1 MSTVKTDRERKREGE
16 RGAPN
21 EGPSGL
27 VIAKMS
33 INVYNFERY
42 P

>member
-1 MSTVKTDRERKREGE
+1 MSTVKTERDRERGAQRRAEGVGPT
-16 RGAPN
+16 GA
-21 EGPSGL
+21 

>member
-1 MSTVKTDRERKREGE
+1 MSTVKTERERE
-16 RGAPN
+16 RGA
-21 EGPSGL
+21 EGVAPTGA